1 MFGFAHSWF
10 PPERNCMVNFGK
22 YFNRDEFVCSH
33 TGEAKM
39 NQDFLDKLNQLREYY
54 NKPMIISSGY
64 RDVTHPIEAVKSN
77 GGAHTTGCAADVMVD
92 RGDAYKVLELAFK
105 VGMTGIGV
113 AQKGGARF
121 LHLDSIESSTERP
134 RPTVWSY

>member
-22 YFNRDEFVCSH
+22 YFTRDEFVCSH

-54 NKPMIISSGY
+54 NKPMIISSG
-64 RDVTHPIEAVKSN
+64 RWSAACRFGPVTRCCFFGRVQMA
-77 GGAHTTGCAADVMVD
+77 M
-92 RGDAYKVLELAFK
+92 
-105 VGMTGIGV
+105 
-113 AQKGGARF
+113 
-121 LHLDSIESSTERP
+121 
-134 RPTVWSY
+134 